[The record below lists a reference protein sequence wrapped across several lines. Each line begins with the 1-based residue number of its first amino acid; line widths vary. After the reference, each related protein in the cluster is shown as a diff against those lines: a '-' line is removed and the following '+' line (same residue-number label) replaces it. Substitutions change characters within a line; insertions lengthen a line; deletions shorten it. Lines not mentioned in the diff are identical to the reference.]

1 MFSLQSSESVLKVLA
16 ERMRV
21 LRLSHNLS
29 QVELAQMTGSSLSS
43 IRRLEASGQGTLL
56 LLVRVAQALRAEQGL
71 DGLFVNATHSIADLE
86 QSAKLAGR
94 VRSRKSRKVVV

>member
-21 LRLSHNLS
+21 LRLSHNIS
-29 QVELAQMTGSSLSS
+29 QAELAQMTGSSLSS

-86 QSAKLAGR
+86 QSAKAVGR
-94 VRSRKSRKVVV
+94 VRSRKPRKVVV